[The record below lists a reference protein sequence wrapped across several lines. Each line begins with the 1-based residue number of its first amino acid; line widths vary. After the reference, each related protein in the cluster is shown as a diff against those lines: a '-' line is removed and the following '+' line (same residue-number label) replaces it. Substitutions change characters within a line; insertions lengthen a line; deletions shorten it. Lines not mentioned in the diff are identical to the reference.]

1 MCKSLDMAILNG
13 RKTGDLFG
21 KNTSFNWNGKA
32 VVDYAIVPTDLFDNI
47 SLFKVGNYVPF
58 LSDHCPIFFEV
69 KTSGQINTAQESGLL
84 ESPKAFYLSPQDQAN
99 LIETLKLPEAADK
112 ISDML
117 ENEHLDPQSL
127 ATGITSTLLEACNTA
142 QIKPRKMNT
151 KSSADHPW
159 FDKDCQTLKNSIKK
173 NCKKL
178 RLNKSDCSLQ
188 RVICTENK
196 KLKKL
201 VKKKKNEYKLKI
213 IDEMNLKGKQQKC
226 FWRLLDK
233 LDGTRHE
240 NIFRDCISGTRWQEH
255 FKNVLRDEDR
265 NIVYP
270 PDSDDHGPLD
280 GQITGGELSEAS
292 YVLRPHKSSGSD
304 SLSNEMIKCLVET
317 SPGVIL
323 KLFNLVFAS
332 NAKINQWT
340 LAIITP
346 IHKSGPK
353 MDPNNYRGISILSCL
368 GKLYSAILNKRL
380 LKYAIEK
387 NILKS
392 EALGFVSGNRTSDAH
407 LILHSLI
414 QRHCHQKNEKIFS
427 CFVDFS
433 KAFDTI
439 PRDLL
444 LKKIFDYGVTGK
456 FFNNIKSLYAN
467 DNCCIK
473 VGNKTTEPFLANQGV
488 KQGCILSPLLFNI
501 FIADIVDRFKKENCR
516 ALNIND
522 AQKLSCLLWADD
534 LVLLSRSEEGLR
546 NMLSELSNYADENH
560 MAVNAKK
567 TQCMIFNKTG
577 KFIRRS
583 YPMGETTVK
592 TTNSY
597 KYLGFIFTPSGSILP
612 GLNDL
617 KDRAQ
622 RAYQKLKNKMGA
634 FFRLHPITTLS
645 LFDSLIKPIMLYG
658 SDFWGCLKMPK
669 NNPIENLFTKF
680 IKTLLGVQK
689 QTSNIGAL
697 LELGAVPVMFFGI
710 KNCIKNWHR
719 INNEKEA
726 NRILLDIHQMAIDN
740 NLPWP
745 VQIKNKLDSID
756 IDVGTEDDLG
766 RIHIT
771 VFERLRNNFHQS
783 CFEEINSEHS
793 KLRTYAKLK
802 TEIGME
808 KYLNSIKN
816 ITERTAITKI
826 RLSNH
831 DLMIETGRYKEIPV
845 QERLC
850 PFCDNNVETEQHFLL
865 VCKTYQTHREQ
876 LFNELRMINQNLEI
890 LNEEEQFVSLL
901 NEPNTIKLVGN
912 FLSKMLTLRRFLL
925 NKHKQNM

>member
-1 MCKSLDMAILNG
+1 
-13 RKTGDLFG
+13 
-21 KNTSFNWNGKA
+21 
-32 VVDYAIVPTDLFDNI
+32 
-47 SLFKVGNYVPF
+47 
-58 LSDHCPIFFEV
+58 
-69 KTSGQINTAQESGLL
+69 
-84 ESPKAFYLSPQDQAN
+84 
-99 LIETLKLPEAADK
+99 
-112 ISDML
+112 
-117 ENEHLDPQSL
+117 
-127 ATGITSTLLEACNTA
+127 
-142 QIKPRKMNT
+142 
-151 KSSADHPW
+151 
-159 FDKDCQTLKNSIKK
+159 
-173 NCKKL
+173 
-178 RLNKSDCSLQ
+178 
-188 RVICTENK
+188 
-196 KLKKL
+196 
-201 VKKKKNEYKLKI
+201 
-213 IDEMNLKGKQQKC
+213 
-226 FWRLLDK
+226 
-233 LDGTRHE
+233 
-240 NIFRDCISGTRWQEH
+240 
-255 FKNVLRDEDR
+255 
-265 NIVYP
+265 
-270 PDSDDHGPLD
+270 
-280 GQITGGELSEAS
+280 
-292 YVLRPHKSSGSD
+292 
-304 SLSNEMIKCLVET
+304 
-317 SPGVIL
+317 
-323 KLFNLVFAS
+323 
-332 NAKINQWT
+332 
-340 LAIITP
+340 
-346 IHKSGPK
+346 
-353 MDPNNYRGISILSCL
+353 
-368 GKLYSAILNKRL
+368 
-380 LKYAIEK
+380 
-387 NILKS
+387 
-392 EALGFVSGNRTSDAH
+392 
-407 LILHSLI
+407 
-414 QRHCHQKNEKIFS
+414 
-427 CFVDFS
+427 
-433 KAFDTI
+433 
-439 PRDLL
+439 
-444 LKKIFDYGVTGK
+444 
-456 FFNNIKSLYAN
+456 
-467 DNCCIK
+467 
-473 VGNKTTEPFLANQGV
+473 
-488 KQGCILSPLLFNI
+488 
-501 FIADIVDRFKKENCR
+501 
-516 ALNIND
+516 
-522 AQKLSCLLWADD
+522 
-534 LVLLSRSEEGLR
+534 
-546 NMLSELSNYADENH
+546 
-560 MAVNAKK
+560 
-567 TQCMIFNKTG
+567 MIFNKTG

-583 YPMGETTVK
+583 YPMGETIVK

-622 RAYQKLKNKMGA
+622 RAYHKLKNKMGA

-890 LNEEEQFVSLL
+890 LNEEEQFVALL